1 MTSKM
6 DIYIC
11 LDEHVQ
17 VQKKQ
22 ICLKDF
28 AKVYCQDSDIKHQVE
43 KTRIFAFENE
53 KEKKEVL
60 SLLYIYRKIEENISD
75 EVTFHSIGASDCLL
89 EFSDKVSENQLIQYL
104 KVTFVSFVLF
114 FGAAFSIMT
123 YDQDSGVA
131 DVFSTLYT
139 LFNFENSGNHL
150 LELGYSLGIGVGIL
164 MFFHHF
170 EKKGERTP
178 TAMEIQM
185 NKYENDMVESY
196 VKAAERQGKSLEVD
210 SK

>member
-43 KTRIFAFENE
+43 KTLIFAFENE

-60 SLLYIYRKIEENISD
+60 SLLYIYRKI
-75 EVTFHSIGASDCLL
+75 
-89 EFSDKVSENQLIQYL
+89 
-104 KVTFVSFVLF
+104 
-114 FGAAFSIMT
+114 
-123 YDQDSGVA
+123 
-131 DVFSTLYT
+131 
-139 LFNFENSGNHL
+139 
-150 LELGYSLGIGVGIL
+150 
-164 MFFHHF
+164 
-170 EKKGERTP
+170 
-178 TAMEIQM
+178 
-185 NKYENDMVESY
+185 
-196 VKAAERQGKSLEVD
+196 
-210 SK
+210 